1 MPEYPDHLNQL
12 VVSCY
17 LIPIMWV
24 MLLVHTS
31 LLANKQKSYTI
42 PPPFTFNAPELILGN
57 QIDILCLQEVEV
69 ETGYDSAL
77 LEFRGYKFSNHFASM
92 LYTITKCQNQL
103 CIIRLKGVW
112 LNLKNMGFCLYILRT
127 LS

>member
-1 MPEYPDHLNQL
+1 MTMKIGTLNL
-12 VVSCY
+12 C
-17 LIPIMWV
+17 LG
-24 MLLVHTS
+24 L
-31 LLANKQKSYTI
+31 KSKKEDVK
-42 PPPFTFNAPELILGN
+42 ELILGN